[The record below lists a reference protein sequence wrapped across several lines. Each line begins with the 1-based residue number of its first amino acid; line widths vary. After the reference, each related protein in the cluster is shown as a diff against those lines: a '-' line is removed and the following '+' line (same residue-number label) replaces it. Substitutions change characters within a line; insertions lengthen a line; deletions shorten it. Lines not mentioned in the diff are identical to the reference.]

1 MQDSL
6 LNLIKI
12 QPWKQHAHT
21 HMHEPLSTSS
31 AYLEFKRW
39 TGGAVR
45 ERLFNLIK
53 AQIYL
58 FN

>member
-1 MQDSL
+1 
-6 LNLIKI
+6 
-12 QPWKQHAHT
+12 
-21 HMHEPLSTSS
+21 MHEPLLLSSTYSK
-31 AYLEFKRW
+31 FKRW